1 MQTEQAMRGT
11 TTLPAVALFV
21 LGMASPTF
29 AEDVLFADYFR
40 NGLSEKWEV
49 VGLDKKDYRVRD
61 GGLEMRVQP
70 GKLTDQ
76 GPMIKVVLPFTAA
89 DTVIVSVRVTLLNPF
104 TVENEFV
111 GVHLLTDG
119 SREFAAKKERIDGK
133 TVFAPGKYQFI
144 GKPGERGDPE
154 KYTITYANESDLAG
168 PLRIIVDRGNAFFQV
183 GPSLDDKYQTFFH
196 SAIGQKATSRGF
208 CLTAAGAPDKAEHW
222 VRFTEFRVV
231 KH

>member
-1 MQTEQAMRGT
+1 MQTEQAMRST

-21 LGMASPTF
+21 LGIASPTF
-29 AEDVLFADYFR
+29 AEDVLFADYFK

-49 VGLDKKDYRVRD
+49 VGLHKKDYRVRD

-70 GKLTDQ
+70 GKLSDK
-76 GPMIKVVLPFTAA
+76 GPMFKVVLPFTAA
-89 DTVIVSVRVTLLNPF
+89 DTVIVSVRVTLLNPL
-104 TVENEFV
+104 TVENEFA
-111 GVHLLTDG
+111 GVHLLTNG
-119 SREFAAKKERIDGK
+119 SREFSAKKQRIDGK

-154 KYTITYANESDLAG
+154 KYTITYANESDQAG
-168 PLRIIVDRGNAFFQV
+168 PLRIIVDRGNALFQV
-183 GPSLDDKYQTFFH
+183 GPSLDDKYQNFFH
-196 SAIGQKATSRGF
+196 SAIGQKATSRGS